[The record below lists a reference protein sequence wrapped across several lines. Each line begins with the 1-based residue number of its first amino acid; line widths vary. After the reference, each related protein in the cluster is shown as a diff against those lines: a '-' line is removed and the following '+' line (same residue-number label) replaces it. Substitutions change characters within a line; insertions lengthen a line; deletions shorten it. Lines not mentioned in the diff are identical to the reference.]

1 MPQQR
6 LNVKSFW
13 QGAALLLLVLLPARP
28 APAQE
33 IYKSVDA
40 NGHVTYS
47 DRGTS
52 KSSPKT
58 SLKVDEGSQAEAERL
73 AKEQQLLK
81 AEDTQRARQ
90 DAVEAK
96 NRAASDR
103 QHEAACNSARNN
115 YFHLKD
121 ANRLFKF
128 DADGNRVY
136 YSDEQADAMRVQAQR
151 AMTAACGP

>member
-6 LNVKSFW
+6 LNLMSSRPGSALVLL
-13 QGAALLLLVLLPARP
+13 ALLLAGP

-40 NGHVTYS
+40 RGHVTYS

-52 KSSPKT
+52 KNAPKT
-58 SLKVDEGSQAEAERL
+58 LLKVDEGDPAEAKRL
-73 AKEQQLLK
+73 ATEEQLLE
-81 AEDTQRARQ
+81 AEDAQRARQ
-90 DAVEAK
+90 DAVDAK
-96 NRAASDR
+96 NKAAGDR
-103 QHEAACNSARNN
+103 QREAACRKARGN

-121 ANRLFKF
+121 ANRLFKL

-151 AMTAACGP
+151 AMTSACGT